1 MNAVRKNKQQL
12 ITRIVL
18 LCCFILGLNA
28 CSNKPVNSKNEM
40 QLRFVSYNIHHCN
53 PPADEKTGRID
64 VDAVAAVLK
73 ELNADVIALQEVDV
87 YTKRSGKINQ
97 AQLLAEK
104 LHMQVVFGKAIN
116 YDGGEY
122 GLAILSKYP
131 LSNATVYPL
140 PSNADTTA
148 EPRILFTAT
157 VSLPGHQQLLMGNTH
172 LDVKAAANREL
183 QATKISS
190 IANEQQLPFVFAGD
204 WNDHP
209 GSTTLNILDKSFLRT
224 CTTCAVTCPEEGEKG
239 IIDFIAFSRS
249 THAKTIRHKVIPS
262 VVSDH
267 YPVIAD
273 LKIRF
278 SK

>member
-12 ITRIVL
+12 IGSIVMFF
-18 LCCFILGLNA
+18 CFIVILNA
-28 CSNKPVNSKNEM
+28 CSNKPVNKSNEM

-53 PPADEKTGRID
+53 PPADEKTGKID

-87 YTKRSGKINQ
+87 NTKRSGNFHQ
-97 AQLLAEK
+97 AKLLADK
-104 LHMQVVFGKAIN
+104 LQMQFVFGKAIH

-131 LSNATVYPL
+131 LSNATVYRL
-140 PSNADTTA
+140 PSDADTTA
-148 EPRILFTAT
+148 EPRILFTTT
-157 VSLPGHQQLLMGNTH
+157 VTLPGNQQLLMGNTH
-172 LDVKAAANREL
+172 LDVKAAGNREL
-183 QATKISS
+183 QATTIAS
-190 IANEQQLPFVFAGD
+190 IAKQQKLPFVFAGD

-209 GSTTLNILDKSFLRT
+209 GSTTLNILDKTFQRT
-224 CTTCAVTCPEEGEKG
+224 CTACAVTCPEEGEKG

-249 THAKTIRHKVIPS
+249 TNASIIQYKVLPS
-262 VVSDH
+262 AVSDH
-267 YPVIAD
+267 YPVVSD

-278 SK
+278 SQ

>member
-1 MNAVRKNKQQL
+1 M
-12 ITRIVL
+12 VL
-18 LCCFILGLNA
+18 LCSFIVGINA

-53 PPADEKTGRID
+53 PPADEKNGKID

-73 ELNADVIALQEVDV
+73 EFNADMIALQEVDV
-87 YTKRSGKINQ
+87 YTKRSGNINQ

-131 LSNATVYPL
+131 LNNATVYPL
-140 PSNADTTA
+140 PSDADTTA

-157 VSLPGHQQLLMGNTH
+157 VTLHGNHQLIIGNTH
-172 LDVKAAANREL
+172 LDVKAAGNREL
-183 QATKISS
+183 QATKIVS
-190 IANEQQLPFVFAGD
+190 IANEQKLPFVFAGD

-209 GSTTLNILDKSFLRT
+209 GSTTLNILDKAFQRT

-239 IIDFIAFSRS
+239 IIDFIAFSHS
-249 THAKTIRHKVIPS
+249 THAKTIHHKVIPS
-262 VVSDH
+262 IVSDH
-267 YPVIAD
+267 YPVFAD